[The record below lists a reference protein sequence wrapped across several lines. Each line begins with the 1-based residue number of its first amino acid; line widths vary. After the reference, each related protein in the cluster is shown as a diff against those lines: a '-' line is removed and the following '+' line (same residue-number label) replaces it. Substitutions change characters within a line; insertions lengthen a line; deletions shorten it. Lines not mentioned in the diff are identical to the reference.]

1 LASSSSTALL
11 APSSIKLAV
20 NAVLRRTQHREV
32 LEGARRLQLLN
43 RRRPRLH
50 LIGLVDRA
58 LHRDAHTGHLSPTH
72 RWPPRKC
79 DLCLGRERNT
89 PAVALDDA
97 SASNGNGA
105 LTTPLLVVVRRE
117 VARCE

>member
-58 LHRDAHTGHLSPTH
+58 LHRDAHIGHLSPRTGGRLGDVTCASAAKGTH
-72 RWPPRKC
+72 R
-79 DLCLGRERNT
+79 
-89 PAVALDDA
+89 
-97 SASNGNGA
+97 
-105 LTTPLLVVVRRE
+105 RRT
-117 VARCE
+117 R